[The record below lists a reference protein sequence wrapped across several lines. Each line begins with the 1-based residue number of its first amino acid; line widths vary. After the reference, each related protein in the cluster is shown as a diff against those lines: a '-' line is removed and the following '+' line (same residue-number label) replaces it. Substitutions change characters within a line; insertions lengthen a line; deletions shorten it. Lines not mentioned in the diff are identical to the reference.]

1 MVTRYGIVEIYRET
15 AAACAQDLGMDEA
28 TAARL
33 FGLETAPA
41 VLQAAE

>member
-1 MVTRYGIVEIYRET
+1 MVTQHGIPEIYREK
-15 AAACAQDLGMDEA
+15 AAAGEQDLGMDPA

-33 FGLETAPA
+33 FGLEMAPA